1 MFSKL
6 FEHLLNFVLSAEGW
20 TTQLLN
26 IYKHVHPY
34 LKVTPTLFSILLSV
48 ELPINEVFPNIT
60 WPWSFFFTWPWSNF
74 LYSDRNSLLK
84 YPTCTLFPGLWFAEV
99 FHKYLVQEDNSLNG
113 HSRERGSKLT
123 SKFSNPKILLPS
135 ITTFPWRI
143 WVKVT
148 EWKS

>member
-1 MFSKL
+1 MNNSTAEYIQTCTPIFEGNTNSVQYPFIRRVTYQWGISK
-6 FEHLLNFVLSAEGW
+6 
-20 TTQLLN
+20 
-26 IYKHVHPY
+26 YY
-34 LKVTPTLFSILLSV
+34 LAVI
-48 ELPINEVFPNIT
+48 
-60 WPWSFFFTWPWSNF
+60 FFFTWPWSNF